1 MVLTNSDGPKNI
13 RRPFKRFKPNSKEVR
28 KPLPS
33 QCGCGEQTSR
43 FTILS
48 PEQLRTSLEELRD
61 RVVEDNIAKTI
72 CDNTY
77 PASSL
82 HYQRLITQFSRLTI
96 DD

>member
-1 MVLTNSDGPKNI
+1 MVLTNSNGPKNI
-13 RRPFKRFKPNSKEVR
+13 RRPFKRFKPNPKEVR
-28 KPLPS
+28 QPLPS
-33 QCGCGEQTSR
+33 QCGEQTR
-43 FTILS
+43 HFTILS

-96 DD
+96 HDDV